1 MTKAPDVRIRRI
13 YEGSSPQDGKRILV
27 DRLWPRGVSK
37 QAAHIDEWL
46 KAVAPSTDLR
56 RWYGHEPDKFGE
68 FKRRYA
74 GELADANHAEAW
86 RHLVE
91 EAASGT
97 ITLLTATKEIN
108 RSEAAVLAEW
118 LMAT

>member
-1 MTKAPDVRIRRI
+1 MTETPDVRIRRI
-13 YEGSSPQDGKRILV
+13 YEASSAQDGKRILV

-37 QAAHIDEWL
+37 QAAHLDEWL
-46 KAVAPSTDLR
+46 RAVAPSNDLR
-56 RWYGHEPDKFGE
+56 HWYSHEPDKFGE

-74 GELADANHAEAW
+74 DELKDADHADAW

-97 ITLLTATKEIN
+97 ITLLTATKDVD

-118 LMAT
+118 LTAT

>member
-1 MTKAPDVRIRRI
+1 MVKAPDVRIRRI
-13 YEGSSPQDGKRILV
+13 YEAASARDGKRILV

-37 QAAHIDEWL
+37 QDAHIDEWL

-56 RWYGHEPDKFGE
+56 HWYGHEPDKFSE
-68 FKRRYA
+68 FKQRYA
-74 GELADANHAEAW
+74 DELADADHAPAW

-91 EAASGT
+91 EAAKGT
-97 ITLLTATKEIN
+97 ITLLTATKDVD

-118 LMAT
+118 LTAT

>member
-1 MTKAPDVRIRRI
+1 MAKAPDVRIRRI
-13 YEGSSPQDGKRILV
+13 YEASSPQDGKRILV

-68 FKRRYA
+68 FKQRYA
-74 GELADANHAEAW
+74 DELADADHADAW
-86 RHLVE
+86 HHLVE
-91 EAASGT
+91 EAATGT
-97 ITLLTATKEIN
+97 VTLLTATKEID

-118 LMAT
+118 LTAP